1 MSRILIKNACILSL
15 DPQIGDLDRGDL
27 LIVDERIAE
36 VAPRIDAEA
45 DRIIDGTGTIVLPG
59 LINAHV
65 HTWETGLRGI
75 GNDWAGSGYYNFF
88 HAKLAP
94 LFTPQDTFIGTL
106 VGSLAQMDAG
116 VTSIFDWCH
125 NNSTP
130 AHTDAAIDALFE
142 SGVRA
147 VFGHGTVKPHP
158 KPGEP
163 HFSQIPHPLAEI
175 RRLRSGRFSSD
186 DGLIKLSMAI
196 LGPDYSTLEVCRQD
210 FRAARD
216 FGLLSSAHVWGR
228 ANRLVPGGY
237 RTIAAEG
244 LLDANH
250 NAVHANYID
259 DDEIKVLID
268 SGASI
273 TSTTTGEMNNHV
285 RPSLS
290 GRIRRLQ
297 GYPSIGTDSEVA
309 TKGDMFEAMRAAL
322 HMQRLF
328 ANQET
333 VLKLEQGKDS
343 AAAEFARNN
352 LKTIGTGGS
361 FIEKVSFRTRE
372 ILEWATINNAKAM
385 RIDHL
390 VGSLTPGKQADII
403 MVRRDALHIVSAQ
416 DPVQAV
422 VSYAQNSDVDTVM
435 IAGRIVKEQGK
446 LKFSGLEKR
455 IEELRQSAA
464 RLLAQE
470 RANSAH

>member
-1 MSRILIKNACILSL
+1 MSSVLIKGACILSI
-15 DPQIGDLDRGDL
+15 DPRIGDLDRGDL
-27 LIVDERIAE
+27 LVINERIAE
-36 VAPRIDAEA
+36 VAPHIDAPA
-45 DRIIDGTGTIVLPG
+45 DRIIDGTGTVVLPG

-65 HTWETGLRGI
+65 HTWESALRGI
-75 GNDWAGSGYYNFF
+75 GGDWAGSDYFTFF

-94 LFTPQDTFIGTL
+94 LYTPQDTFIGTL
-106 VGSLAQMDAG
+106 IGSLAQIDAG
-116 VTSIFDWCH
+116 VTAVFDWCH
-125 NNSTP
+125 NNATP

-142 SGVRA
+142 SGVRS
-147 VFGHGTVKPHP
+147 VFGHGTVKAHP

-163 HFSQIPHPLAEI
+163 HFSQVPHPISEI
-175 RRLRSGRFSSD
+175 RRLRTGRLSGD
-186 DGLIKLSMAI
+186 DGLVKLAMAI
-196 LGPDYSTLEVCRQD
+196 LGPDYATLEVCRQD

-228 ANRLVPGGY
+228 DNRLVPGGY

-244 LLDANH
+244 LLDADH
-250 NAVHANYID
+250 NATHLNYLE
-259 DDEIKVLID
+259 DDELKVLID

-285 RPSLS
+285 RPSVS
-290 GRIRRLQ
+290 GRVRRL
-297 GYPSIGTDSEVA
+297 GGHPSIGTDSEVA
-309 TKGDMFEAMRAAL
+309 TKGDMFEAMRSAL
-322 HMQRLF
+322 RIQRLY
-328 ANQET
+328 ANMET
-333 VLKLEQGKDS
+333 LRRLEEGRDG
-343 AAAEFARNN
+343 AVAEFARNN

-372 ILEWATINNAKAM
+372 VLEWATINNAKAL

-390 VGSLTPGKQADII
+390 VGSLSPGKQADVI

-422 VSYAQNSDVDTVM
+422 VSYAQSSDVDTVM
-435 IAGRIVKEQGK
+435 IAGRIVKEKGK

-455 IEELRQSAA
+455 LEELHISAE

-470 RANSAH
+470 RAQNAR

>member
-1 MSRILIKNACILSL
+1 MPRVLIKNACILSL
-15 DPQIGDLDRGDL
+15 DPQIGDLDHGDL
-27 LIVDERIAE
+27 LVTDERITE
-36 VAPRIDAEA
+36 VAPRIEAQA
-45 DRIIDGTGTIVLPG
+45 DRVIDGAGTIVLPG

-65 HTWETGLRGI
+65 HTWETALRGI
-75 GNDWAGSGYYNFF
+75 GSDWAGSDYFNFF

-94 LFTPQDTFIGTL
+94 LYTPQDTFIGTL
-106 VGSLAQMDAG
+106 VGSLAQIDAG
-116 VTSIFDWCH
+116 VTAIFDWCH

-130 AHTDAAIDALFE
+130 AHTDAAVDALFE

-158 KPGEP
+158 KPGQL
-163 HFSQIPHPLAEI
+163 HFSQIPHPVAEI
-175 RRLRSGRFSSD
+175 SRLRKGRLSSD
-186 DGLIKLSMAI
+186 DALVKLSMAI

-244 LLDANH
+244 LLDENH
-250 NAVHANYID
+250 NAVHANYIE
-259 DDEIKVLID
+259 DDELKVLID
-268 SGASI
+268 CGASI

-290 GRIRRLQ
+290 GRIRKLQ
-297 GYPSIGTDSEVA
+297 GHPSIGTDSEVA
-309 TKGDMFEAMRAAL
+309 TKGDMFEAMRSAL
-322 HMQRLF
+322 RIQRLF

-333 VLKLEQGKDS
+333 VLKLEQAKDS
-343 AAAEFARNN
+343 TAAEFARNN

-403 MVRRDALHIVSAQ
+403 MVRRDGLHIVSAQ

-435 IAGRIVKEQGK
+435 IAGRIVKEQGG
-446 LKFSGLEKR
+446 LTFGGLEKR
-455 IEELRQSAA
+455 IDELRQSAA

>member
-1 MSRILIKNACILSL
+1 MPRVLIKNACILSL
-15 DPQIGDLDRGDL
+15 DPQIGDLDHGDL
-27 LIVDERIAE
+27 LVTDERITE
-36 VAPRIDAEA
+36 VAPRIEAQA
-45 DRIIDGTGTIVLPG
+45 DRVIDGAGTIVLPG

-65 HTWETGLRGI
+65 HTWETALRGI
-75 GNDWAGSGYYNFF
+75 GSDWAGSDYFNFF

-94 LFTPQDTFIGTL
+94 LYTPQDTFIGTL
-106 VGSLAQMDAG
+106 VGSLAQIDAG
-116 VTSIFDWCH
+116 VTAIFDWCH

-130 AHTDAAIDALFE
+130 AHTDAAVDALFE

-158 KPGEP
+158 KPGQL
-163 HFSQIPHPLAEI
+163 HFSQIPHPVAEI
-175 RRLRSGRFSSD
+175 SRLRKGRLSSD
-186 DGLIKLSMAI
+186 DALVKLSMAI

-244 LLDANH
+244 LLDENH
-250 NAVHANYID
+250 NAVHANYIE
-259 DDEIKVLID
+259 DDELKVLID
-268 SGASI
+268 CGASI

-290 GRIRRLQ
+290 GRIRKLQ
-297 GYPSIGTDSEVA
+297 GHPSIGTDSEVA
-309 TKGDMFEAMRAAL
+309 TKGDMFEAMRSAL
-322 HMQRLF
+322 RIQRLF

-333 VLKLEQGKDS
+333 VLKLEQAKGS

-403 MVRRDALHIVSAQ
+403 MVRRDGLHIVSAQ

-435 IAGRIVKEQGK
+435 IAGRIVKEQGV
-446 LKFSGLEKR
+446 LTFGGLHKR
-455 IEELRQSAA
+455 IDELRQSAA

>member
-1 MSRILIKNACILSL
+1 MSSVLIKGACILSI
-15 DPQIGDLDRGDL
+15 DPRIGDLDPGDL
-27 LIVDERIAE
+27 LVIDERIAE
-36 VAPRIDAEA
+36 VAPRIDAQA

-65 HTWETGLRGI
+65 HTWETALRGI
-75 GNDWAGSGYYNFF
+75 GNDWAGSDYFTFF

-94 LFTPQDTFIGTL
+94 LYTPQDTFIGTL
-106 VGSLAQMDAG
+106 IGALAQIDAG

-125 NNSTP
+125 NNATP

-142 SGVRA
+142 SGVRS
-147 VFGHGTVKPHP
+147 VFGHGTVKAHA

-163 HFSQIPHPLAEI
+163 HFSQVPHPISEI
-175 RRLRSGRFSSD
+175 RRLRTGRLSGE
-186 DGLIKLSMAI
+186 DGLVKLAMAI
-196 LGPDYSTLEVCRQD
+196 LGPDYSTLDVCRQD

-244 LLDANH
+244 LLDSAH
-250 NAVHANYID
+250 NAAHLNYLE
-259 DDEIKVLID
+259 DDELKVLID

-285 RPSLS
+285 RPSVS
-290 GRIRRLQ
+290 GRVRNLGGR
-297 GYPSIGTDSEVA
+297 PSIGTDSEVG
-309 TKGDMFEAMRAAL
+309 TKGDMFEAMRSAL
-322 HMQRLF
+322 RIQRLF
-328 ANQET
+328 ANMET
-333 VLKLEQGKDS
+333 VRRLEKGQDG

-372 ILEWATINNAKAM
+372 VLEWTTINNAKAL
-385 RIDHL
+385 RTDHL
-390 VGSLTPGKQADII
+390 VGSLSPGKQADVI
-403 MVRRDALHIVSAQ
+403 MVKRDALHIVSAQ

-422 VSYAQNSDVDTVM
+422 VSYAQSSDVDTVM
-435 IAGRIVKEQGK
+435 IAGRIVKENGK
-446 LKFSGLEKR
+446 LKFGGLEKR
-455 IEELRQSAA
+455 LEELRTSAE

-470 RANSAH
+470 RAQNAR